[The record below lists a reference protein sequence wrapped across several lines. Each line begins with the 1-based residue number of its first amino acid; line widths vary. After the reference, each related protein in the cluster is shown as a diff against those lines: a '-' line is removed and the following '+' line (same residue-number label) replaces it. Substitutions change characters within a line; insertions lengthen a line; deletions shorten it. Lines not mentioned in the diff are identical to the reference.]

1 MDVAELGGG
10 IDVKF
15 THRWADAADTAAG
28 VGVLVIGLL
37 ILLRKA
43 ALNLCK

>member
-15 THRWADAADTAAG
+15 THRWADAVDTAAG

-37 ILLRKA
+37 MLLRKT